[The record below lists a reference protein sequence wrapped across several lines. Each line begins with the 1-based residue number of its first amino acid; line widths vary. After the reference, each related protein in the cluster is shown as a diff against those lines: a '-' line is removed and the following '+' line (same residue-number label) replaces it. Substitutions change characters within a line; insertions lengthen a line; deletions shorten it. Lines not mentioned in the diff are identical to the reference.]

1 MSWLRP
7 ALLVLAVLGCSPSD
21 EEIANGDDPIAALAV
36 PHKSERY
43 TSSYWTQK
51 SIRDKQLYAQ
61 AVEYCKDKN
70 DGEHPNCDVV
80 RYVDMI
86 ERMSRLPAERPKD
99 FSLMPRSAPR
109 GAPR

>member
-1 MSWLRP
+1 MKTFRP
-7 ALLVLAVLGCSPSD
+7 ALLILAVLGCSPSN
-21 EEIANGDDPIAALAV
+21 EEIANGDDPMAALTV

-51 SIRDKQLYAQ
+51 SIRDKQLYTQ

-80 RYVDMI
+80 RYVDI
-86 ERMSRLPAERPKD
+86 LERMSRLPRERPKD
-99 FSLMPRSAPR
+99 FSLIQGATPRDSAR
-109 GAPR
+109 

>member
-1 MSWLRP
+1 
-7 ALLVLAVLGCSPSD
+7 VILAVLGCAPSD
-21 EEIANGDDPIAALAV
+21 EEIANGNDPMAALTV

-61 AVEYCKDKN
+61 AVGYCKDKN

-80 RYVDMI
+80 RYVEMI
-86 ERMSRLPAERPKD
+86 ERMSRLPAERAKD
-99 FSLMPRSAPR
+99 FSLMPEADSRDKGSNK
-109 GAPR
+109 